1 MDSQRMNA
9 NMQGLKRTKLV
20 RMYVYVEREW
30 FLLCMRTDIADH
42 LYNMT
47 IVSFQPPLATSLK
60 IQFCEKKKGVAS
72 KNNEFILSSLVFLN
86 YLTRCFENRS
96 FETFHRIATSI

>member
-1 MDSQRMNA
+1 MDSQRMNE

-47 IVSFQPPLATSLK
+47 IASLPSSLGATRYRYN
-60 IQFCEKKKGVAS
+60 FAKKKGVVS
-72 KNNEFILSSLVFLN
+72 KNDRIHSVQFVFPEL
-86 YLTRCFENRS
+86 LDKVL
-96 FETFHRIATSI
+96 